1 MAGRIPQN
9 LLEDILGRVD
19 IVELILG
26 YIPLKRSGR
35 NFKTNCPFHH
45 EKTPSFT
52 VSPDRQ
58 IYHCFGCGAGGNAF
72 SFLMQYE
79 RLEFLE
85 AVETLAKK
93 AGVNLPQIQKQ
104 DPGVSN
110 LITQLYKVNELATA
124 FYADNLNAS
133 TGSQVRNYLL
143 KRGIKEESIKLFKL
157 GFAPDKWDS
166 LINYF
171 RAKGVSLS
179 ILEKAG
185 LVLAKGSGGY
195 YDRFRNRV
203 IFPIFDIKSR
213 TLGFGARLLPEGAN
227 PDSGNTQ
234 AKYINSPETAIYIKG
249 RNLYGLDL
257 SKDYIRDADCA
268 IVVEGYLDFLAP
280 FEEGVKNIVASL
292 GTALTQE
299 QARLLKRY
307 THNIVMIYDPDD
319 AGQIAT
325 LRTLD
330 VFIEEEM
337 DVRVVSLPKGFDPDL
352 FVRQEGIEAFKEKIK
367 NAQGLFDYKLEV
379 LKSRFDIK
387 EAQGKAKIASEM
399 LPTINRFKNAILKAE
414 YIKLLSAGLNVEEQY
429 VLQELKKIKG
439 EKAYLDISQTAPKKL
454 ANINPT
460 EKLLIKMML
469 DEADTISRVKEM
481 LQPDDFKGEITSKIV
496 SLMFDLASQGKSI
509 KPSHLINYFGE
520 EDISRL
526 ISESTL
532 MPEISS
538 ENRER
543 IIDDCIIRL
552 KSDRLKV
559 RKQHLQEEI
568 TTAQRLG
575 NDEKLHLLIEEF
587 NNLTKMR

>member
-1 MAGRIPQN
+1 MTGRIPQN

-110 LITQLYKVNELATA
+110 LITQLYKINELATA

-133 TGSQVRNYLL
+133 AGNQGRDYLL

-171 RAKGVSLS
+171 RARGASLS

-234 AKYINSPETAIYIKG
+234 AKYINSPETAIYIKE
-249 RNLYGLDL
+249 RNLY
-257 SKDYIRDADCA
+257 
-268 IVVEGYLDFLAP
+268 
-280 FEEGVKNIVASL
+280 
-292 GTALTQE
+292 
-299 QARLLKRY
+299 
-307 THNIVMIYDPDD
+307 
-319 AGQIAT
+319 
-325 LRTLD
+325 
-330 VFIEEEM
+330 
-337 DVRVVSLPKGFDPDL
+337 
-352 FVRQEGIEAFKEKIK
+352 
-367 NAQGLFDYKLEV
+367 
-379 LKSRFDIK
+379 
-387 EAQGKAKIASEM
+387 
-399 LPTINRFKNAILKAE
+399 
-414 YIKLLSAGLNVEEQY
+414 
-429 VLQELKKIKG
+429 
-439 EKAYLDISQTAPKKL
+439 
-454 ANINPT
+454 
-460 EKLLIKMML
+460 
-469 DEADTISRVKEM
+469 
-481 LQPDDFKGEITSKIV
+481 
-496 SLMFDLASQGKSI
+496 
-509 KPSHLINYFGE
+509 
-520 EDISRL
+520 
-526 ISESTL
+526 
-532 MPEISS
+532 
-538 ENRER
+538 
-543 IIDDCIIRL
+543 
-552 KSDRLKV
+552 
-559 RKQHLQEEI
+559 
-568 TTAQRLG
+568 
-575 NDEKLHLLIEEF
+575 
-587 NNLTKMR
+587 